1 MSMPGPTLSR
11 RDLLRWGSLA
21 AAVPILQACAPS
33 APTAAATKPAAAPT
47 TAPAAAPTTAPTTAA
62 TSAPTAAPTA
72 GAAATKPAAAPT
84 TAPAAAAAT
93 PTAAPAAAAP
103 ASGQTTSIRFS
114 TWIGPMKDVT
124 QVGAEKLPRV
134 KVEFEQVPFNEI
146 AQKLQIAL
154 ASGTAP
160 DVFQMPGTFWVPVM
174 RKKVTAPLDDVL
186 KSRNIDMTKF
196 DFAPKRLAEL
206 EGKLYGLPVHIPV
219 VYGLIQNKKLFD
231 AAGAKLLT
239 AASTWDDLTAAAK
252 ALHKP
257 PERYAITAPTG
268 FLTQMIWS
276 NGGKLLSDDDKKC
289 LLDSPEAIEA
299 ATREVDWVV
308 KDKVSMAPGEEKS
321 LGDNAFASE
330 KLGMTLTVIGD
341 WGTIGSQSK
350 KAAIDFDVTSFPVS
364 PKSKKRLLNGF
375 THTNAIAA
383 KSKNLEAAGDFLTWL
398 ATSDDA
404 LSTQVKFF
412 PVNYQF
418 KKFADQITDAR
429 QKSEV
434 LRSLTVLD
442 DTVLDYWGP
451 KPSESQKAFNAEI
464 DAAYLGKKSAADA
477 MKDATKNINDIL
489 AEA

>member
-1 MSMPGPTLSR
+1 MPGPRPSR
-11 RDLLRWGSLA
+11 RALLKWGSLA
-21 AAVPILQACAPS
+21 AALPIMHACAPAVPATPTP
-33 APTAAATKPAAAPT
+33 APPKPAAVAPT
-47 TAPAAAPTTAPTTAA
+47 PA
-62 TSAPTAAPTA
+62 
-72 GAAATKPAAAPT
+72 PAAAPT
-84 TAPAAAAAT
+84 TAPAAAAAPTAVPTPPAAAAPTAVAT
-93 PTAAPAAAAP
+93 PTVAPAAPAAAG
-103 ASGQTTSIRFS
+103 GQATSIRFS

-124 QVGAEKLPRV
+124 QVAAEKLPKV

-174 RKKVTAPLDDVL
+174 RKKVTAPLDDIL
-186 KSRNIDMTKF
+186 KSRNVDMTRF

-206 EGKLYGLPVHIPV
+206 EGKLYGVPVHIPV
-219 VYGLIQNKKLFD
+219 VFGLIQNKKLFD

-239 AASTWDDLTAAAK
+239 AGSTWDDLATAAK

-289 LLDSPEAIEA
+289 LLDSAEAIEA
-299 ATREVDWVV
+299 VTREVDWVV
-308 KDKVSMAPGEEKS
+308 KEKVSMAPGEEKS

-341 WGTIGSQSK
+341 WGTISSQSK

-364 PKSKKRLLNGF
+364 PKSKKRLINGF

-383 KSKNLEAAGDFLTWL
+383 KSKNLDAAGDFLTWL

-418 KKFADQITDAR
+418 KKYADQIADAR

-464 DAAYLGKKSAADA
+464 DAAYLGKKSAAEA
-477 MKDATKNINDIL
+477 MKEATKNINDIL